1 MFKSRSTDR
10 YILARAALEAAVR
23 DSDDLLALLDIPTRP
38 VKSPAA
44 LAPALA

>member
-38 VKSPAA
+38 KSPAA